1 MRSLKAHSLVA
12 MAALA
17 AVASAQ
23 ATPFAQPQRVSQ
35 PRRQRDP
42 VQRMVT
48 SASAEI
54 QAWNAAVDARK
65 AAKKNRA

>member
-17 AVASAQ
+17 AAASAQ

-54 QAWNAAVDARK
+54 QAWNAAVDAKKRARK
-65 AAKKNRA
+65 GR

>member
-1 MRSLKAHSLVA
+1 MGSLKAHSLVA

-54 QAWNAAVDARK
+54 QAWNAAVDAKKRARK
-65 AAKKNRA
+65 GQ